1 MIDLGNEGEEESMST
16 YEKKLSFSV
25 SHSNVLY
32 TIFFL
37 GSILIICMD
46 IIFQLVRKSYVSQI
60 TFFYLGLMIF
70 NLCIWLDFVYGIL
83 RRKRTSENSL
93 ERGYFDDVFNYSTNF
108 LFCLVILP
116 FLLVKNYFIRWP
128 DPGYSVKYLYLSNS
142 RSPQIDVVVW
152 SESVKAN
159 GKLSNQHPWSIH
171 NFS

>member
-1 MIDLGNEGEEESMST
+1 MLYSKFDAQCMMIDLGNEGEEKSMSP

-116 FLLVKNYFIRWP
+116 FLLVKNYFIR
-128 DPGYSVKYLYLSNS
+128 
-142 RSPQIDVVVW
+142 
-152 SESVKAN
+152 
-159 GKLSNQHPWSIH
+159 
-171 NFS
+171 